1 MNLNGTIHFK
11 HVYATNM
18 EDWGVLALPRS
29 QDAAAAGR
37 RYHLGDPVLLAIPLK
52 PKEVAGPVPAEV
64 CGRVFAVCTL
74 AVIASTAT
82 REIANPEMVRQ
93 YPGVVERWDTA
104 LPILKLWRLPN
115 PRPYSEFGQEL
126 VETARTRR
134 GQLIQLVAPAPA
146 AEVRHW
152 LGSVRCDEAKLIHSS
167 RVKAFLT
174 RFSKVP

>member
-1 MNLNGTIHFK
+1 M
-11 HVYATNM
+11 
-18 EDWGVLALPRS
+18 
-29 QDAAAAGR
+29 
-37 RYHLGDPVLLAIPLK
+37 
-52 PKEVAGPVPAEV
+52 
-64 CGRVFAVCTL
+64 
-74 AVIASTAT
+74 
-82 REIANPEMVRQ
+82 
-93 YPGVVERWDTA
+93 VERWDTA

>member
-1 MNLNGTIHFK
+1 MNLTGTIYFK

-18 EDWGVLALPRS
+18 EAWGVLALPRS
-29 QDAAAAGR
+29 QDAAKAGR
-37 RYHLGDPVLLAIPLK
+37 RYHLGDPVLLAIPHK

-64 CGRVFAVCTL
+64 RGRVFAVCTL
-74 AVIASTAT
+74 AVIADAAT

-93 YPGVVERWDTA
+93 YPYVVERWNTA

-134 GQLIQLVAPAPA
+134 GQLIQLVAPAPT
-146 AEVRHW
+146 E
-152 LGSVRCDEAKLIHSS
+152 E
-167 RVKAFLT
+167 
-174 RFSKVP
+174 